1 MTKRSIQSL
10 GAQEVDVT
18 VIPADLFRQDLS
30 NPDDP
35 ILDFQDRAIRAR
47 RLESPKIL
55 ATERVETP
63 LVEAETLVS
72 TAPTGTTPL
81 ILTSTTKVNNL
92 NADMLDG
99 FHASIFATAD
109 ALNTHA
115 SATTGI
121 HGATS
126 TDTPNTLVTRDNN
139 GGTTLRALQLKR
151 PDGTTYLDATGGLVK
166 LLDRYGFN
174 LGTSGYRTV
183 KTYTQF
189 DAKPAMILLAPVY
202 TVTSLPKTG
211 FMGTVYRS
219 RGSEVALNISEKYD
233 VICVTAYN
241 AAKLVCTGSNPDVR
255 IVKTTYNNTG
265 YYALYFPSAS
275 ENRITLDGLFWGDP
289 IEISDATGYPV
300 TEVSYNLGPYSIVE
314 TGSNSNGNWIKF
326 SDGWM
331 ICYGLASMSNV
342 INSTMIYDQLRNFPA
357 SFIETPMIQGGQVHS
372 HNDLN
377 AGAPGINFNYQG
389 GLTSSTF
396 RIGVRLWSTFS
407 NAFSIYIAWTA
418 IGRWKQ

>member
-30 NPDDP
+30 NPADP

-47 RLESPKIL
+47 RLESPNIL
-55 ATERVETP
+55 AT
-63 LVEAETLVS
+63 
-72 TAPTGTTPL
+72 
-81 ILTSTTKVNNL
+81 
-92 NADMLDG
+92 AD
-99 FHASIFATAD
+99 T
-109 ALNTHA
+109 LNTHIN
-115 SATTGI
+115 ATTGI

-166 LLDRYGFN
+166 LLDRDGFN
-174 LGTSGYRTV
+174 FGTPGYRTV
-183 KTYTQF
+183 KTYAQL

-202 TVTSLPKTG
+202 TVTLLLKTG

-219 RGSEVALNISEKYD
+219 RGCEIGLDISEKYD

-241 AAKLVCTGSNPDVR
+241 EAKLVCTGSNPDVR
-255 IVKTTYNNTG
+255 IVQTTYNNTN
-265 YYALYFPSAS
+265 YYALYFPPIA

-300 TEVSYNLGPYSIVE
+300 TEVTYNLGPYSIVE
-314 TGSNSNGNWIKF
+314 TGSNTNGTWIKF
-326 SDGWM
+326 SDGTM
-331 ICYGLASMSNV
+331 IQLQTVKTSIAPSQGPSGAIVYAYDFAKYFLSGSTPCCSVSAAEDTAFVGGAKYSVYSASASYSRWACAVASNF
-342 INSTMIYDQLRNFPA
+342 NSTLHLLLTMI
-357 SFIETPMIQGGQVHS
+357 
-372 HNDLN
+372 
-377 AGAPGINFNYQG
+377 
-389 GLTSSTF
+389 
-396 RIGVRLWSTFS
+396 
-407 NAFSIYIAWTA
+407 A